1 MRRHFWLVAVVAAR
15 LVAPASA
22 CGPPPGVDNGRET
35 GSAEPSPCP
44 AELTQPT
51 VGGKV
56 FPEQRWAARE
66 EGISVEKFRR
76 QEALANAAGRLGA
89 KLDKDEPETFAD
101 LEIEYG
107 PRFRVTTY
115 FTRDGEETVRPYV
128 RCTPLAGHVEV
139 RTVEASMEELATAQN
154 QAYRIVTEELGIRA
168 DSDIN
173 ITENRAEFYVTDRGH
188 LEAALRDSGQ
198 EMPEHVA
205 IVEVEELA
213 RPD

>member
-1 MRRHFWLVAVVAAR
+1 MMGRFWLVVVAAG
-15 LVAPASA
+15 LVALVPA

-44 AELTQPT
+44 AELTRPT

-56 FPEQRWAARE
+56 FPEQSWAARE

-89 KLDKDEPETFAD
+89 KLDKNEPETFAD

-107 PRFRVTTY
+107 PRFRVIAY
-115 FTRDGEETVRPYV
+115 FTRDGQETVRPYV

-139 RTVEASMEELATAQN
+139 RTVEASMEELEVAQN
-154 QAYRIVTEELGIRA
+154 QAYRIVTEDLGIRA
-168 DSDIN
+168 DSDID
-173 ITENRAEFYVTDRGH
+173 ITKNRAEIYVTDRGR
-188 LEAALRDSGQ
+188 LEAALRESGQ

-205 IVEVEELA
+205 IVEVEALA